1 MIPWIAPEEPL
12 PSPDGALTEPDGLL
26 AAGADLGA
34 DRLQEAYRKG
44 IFPWY
49 TQGQPVLWWSPDP
62 RLVLFL
68 QDFRLHRSLRKRAR
82 ALRRAGT
89 WRLSIDRAFD
99 AVMRACAEPR
109 SDQDGT
115 WITEEMIAAY
125 CTLHARG
132 IAHSVELW
140 EVPPPGDDSESR
152 SLRASVPGS
161 RAGERLV
168 AGLYGVAIGRMF
180 FGESM
185 FTRVDDGSKIALA
198 GLVAALRQA
207 GFSVI
212 DCQQSTR
219 HLRSLGAVEIPR
231 VRFLTILR
239 SLAMQPDADWDALQ
253 IDLPDA

>member
-1 MIPWIAPEEPL
+1 M
-12 PSPDGALTEPDGLL
+12 
-26 AAGADLGA
+26 
-34 DRLQEAYRKG
+34 
-44 IFPWY
+44 
-49 TQGQPVLWWSPDP
+49 
-62 RLVLFL
+62 
-68 QDFRLHRSLRKRAR
+68 
-82 ALRRAGT
+82 
-89 WRLSIDRAFD
+89 
-99 AVMRACAEPR
+99 
-109 SDQDGT
+109 
-115 WITEEMIAAY
+115 
-125 CTLHARG
+125 
-132 IAHSVELW
+132 
-140 EVPPPGDDSESR
+140 
-152 SLRASVPGS
+152 PGS